1 MCYRRP
7 ATHISGCLYFAR
19 CSIAFCKRDDPSSA
33 HFVRCRKGT
42 NAACKD
48 QAPKL
53 FSTARGKTLK
63 NTKRYSWAWAT
74 SALLAVLITTQTLS
88 AHAILLES
96 SPPSG
101 SRVSGPELL
110 IWLRFNVRI
119 DQDRS
124 RLVLVRPDQS
134 TQVLTIT
141 KQASREKLIAKVT
154 VPQPGLYQ
162 LRWTVLASDGHITTG
177 EIPFTID
184 RF

>member
-1 MCYRRP
+1 MFNSFLQKRRP
-7 ATHISGCLYFAR
+7 KLYT
-19 CSIAFCKRDDPSSA
+19 
-33 HFVRCRKGT
+33 FVRRRKGR
-42 NAACKD
+42 NAACQD
-48 QAPKL
+48 QIPKL
-53 FSTARGKTLK
+53 FSTEGGKTLK

-74 SALLAVLITTQTLS
+74 SVLFAVLITTQTLS

-101 SRVSGPELL
+101 SRLSGPEVL

-124 RLVLVRPDQS
+124 RLVLVCPDQA

-141 KQASREKLIAKVT
+141 KQASREKLITKVT
-154 VPQPGLYQ
+154 VLQPGLYQ